1 VHLKLPYDN
10 VDRFA
15 LAVAALG
22 TTLLALPWTQD
33 RLATAFLFEAIV
45 AAVGV
50 PLLLVLAWGA
60 LAPTK
65 APSTHA
71 ARDEHKRRVRR
82 TAQLAAA
89 FAIWALVSTA
99 VSPQP
104 ALSFFGRLGIANG
117 ALLVLAFVGAW
128 AIGAVVAPTSR
139 ELLELTLIGAA
150 VLNAVVAI
158 VQTATSLGDYD
169 RAPGLFTNPLF
180 AATLMTGAFWPTLH
194 RLSDNWKV
202 WGAVAVVLAGGVQ
215 ATGSRFGLLL
225 LGVQLVAALAIVS
238 WRRLA
243 GLAAVLAILVIAA
256 LLLGPSDART
266 IGTSRILLAQGSEP
280 ISRVELWKASG
291 QAIADRPVVGAGPSR
306 LLAATNPYRSLEAA
320 QAGEADTNFL
330 DAHNIV
336 VEYTVTTGVIGG
348 ALVIAFLV
356 SALMLSGWRAPL
368 AGFAIVG
375 LVMTLIQPV
384 HAMMTPI
391 TLMALGAAS
400 AHTSRLAVRR
410 PRRAI
415 AATAT
420 AAVVASAAIA
430 YGSFALSST
439 PSSFDQVSEVA
450 ETSRRFL
457 PIWHDAFAETATAT
471 WTVASQSPEAGAATV
486 YWREQAVRKEPDR
499 FALWTQLAFDEAA
512 LGDVESAERHFL
524 RSLEENRWSLQT
536 LNGLGELYV
545 DLGRVDDAR
554 WAYKRSLLVQ
564 PDQPDVQAALDRL
577 D

>member
-1 VHLKLPYDN
+1 VRLKLPHDN

-15 LAVAALG
+15 LAVAGLG
-22 TTLLALPWTQD
+22 TTVLALPWLQD

-50 PLLLVLAWGA
+50 PLLIVLAGGA

-71 ARDEHKRRVRR
+71 ARDLHKRRVRR
-82 TAQLAAA
+82 TAQLAGA
-89 FAIWALVSTA
+89 FAIWALVAT
-99 VSPQP
+99 VLSPQP
-104 ALSFFGRLGIANG
+104 ALSFFGRLGVANG

-128 AIGAVVAPTSR
+128 AIGAVMAPTSR
-139 ELLELTLIGAA
+139 QPLELTLIGAA

-158 VQTATSLGDYD
+158 GQAATSLGGYD
-169 RAPGLFTNPLF
+169 RAPGLFANPLF
-180 AATLMTGAFWPTLH
+180 AATLMTGAFWPALQ

-202 WGAVAVVLAGGVQ
+202 WGGVAVLLAGGVQ

-225 LGVQLVAALAIVS
+225 IGVQLVAAIAVVS

-243 GLAAVLAILVIAA
+243 GLAAVLALLVVAA
-256 LLLGPSDART
+256 FLLGPSDART
-266 IGTSRILLAQGSEP
+266 ISTSRILLAQGSEP
-280 ISRVELWKASG
+280 TSRVELWEASLH
-291 QAIADRPVVGAGPSR
+291 AIADRPVAGAGPSR

-320 QAGEADTNFL
+320 QTGDADTNFL

-336 VEYTVTTGVIGG
+336 VEYTVTTGVVGG
-348 ALVIAFLV
+348 ALLVAFLV

-384 HAMMTPI
+384 HALMTPI
-391 TLMALGAAS
+391 ALMALGAAS
-400 AHTSRLAVRR
+400 AHTGRLAVRR
-410 PRRAI
+410 PRRTI
-415 AATAT
+415 AATTT
-420 AAVVASAAIA
+420 AAVIASGAIA

-439 PSSFDQVSEVA
+439 PRSFDRVTEVA

-457 PIWHDAFAETATAT
+457 PIWHDAFDETATAT
-471 WTVASQSPEAGAATV
+471 WTLAAQSPEAGAATV
-486 YWREQAVRKEPDR
+486 YWREQAARKEPDR
-499 FALWTQLAFDEAA
+499 FALWTKLAFDEAA

-536 LNGLGELYV
+536 LNALGQLYG
-545 DLGRVDDAR
+545 DLGRDDDAR
-554 WAYKRSLLVQ
+554 WAYERSLLVQ
-564 PDQPDVQAALDRL
+564 PDQPDVQAELDRL
-577 D
+577 G